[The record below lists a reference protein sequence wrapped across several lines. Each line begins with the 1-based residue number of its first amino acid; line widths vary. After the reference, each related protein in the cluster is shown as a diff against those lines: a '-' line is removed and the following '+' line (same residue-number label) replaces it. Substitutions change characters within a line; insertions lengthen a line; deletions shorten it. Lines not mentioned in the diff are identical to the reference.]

1 MLYQQ
6 CVNVVKHRTAV
17 TLSLTERSLSPF
29 RSFSAPHVLLFELD
43 TCLCP
48 SPTWSLRHFVDEG
61 YSYIGAP
68 WHPRV
73 CHAHHPLAVTR
84 PLRPK
89 LRRSALRSSSASG
102 RLAQS
107 VISPDD
113 QRPDGAFHDGAFA
126 CVGNSGLSLWRRQDV
141 LTLQPA
147 VDECRVAVSPARKR
161 LNRIM

>member
-1 MLYQQ
+1 MHL
-6 CVNVVKHRTAV
+6 KHARAPATFDRA
-17 TLSLTERSLSPF
+17 LSLRRRLEASGV
-29 RSFSAPHVLLFELD
+29 AAGVG
-43 TCLCP
+43 
-48 SPTWSLRHFVDEG
+48 SLRHFVDEG

-84 PLRPK
+84 PFRPK